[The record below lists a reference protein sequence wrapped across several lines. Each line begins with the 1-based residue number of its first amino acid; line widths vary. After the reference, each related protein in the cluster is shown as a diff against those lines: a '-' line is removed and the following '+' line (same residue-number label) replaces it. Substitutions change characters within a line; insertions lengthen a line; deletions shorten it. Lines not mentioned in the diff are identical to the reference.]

1 MGAVRLTVTWEACI
15 DPEDLTPSVQN
26 DDIFVT
32 DNVFSKILDKPELTT
47 EYLPRLKK
55 DIENGLIPLNGHGI
69 DIFRDQFLVA
79 SFCPFPVV
87 QIKHA

>member
-1 MGAVRLTVTWEACI
+1 MKTRLTICWEVYL

-32 DNVFSKILDKPELTT
+32 EDAFSKILDKPELTAR
-47 EYLPRLKK
+47 YLPRLKE
-55 DIENGLIPLNGHGI
+55 DIEKGLIPLNGHGI
-69 DIFRDQFLVA
+69 DIFRDTFLVA
-79 SFCPFPVV
+79 SFCPNPVV